1 MPGRKFGIQHRLTMR
16 SRLAGRNGPGRE
28 TRLGFSLASVF
39 TLRRAEL
46 RDLDVLVEMRIA
58 LLREVGNLSGDSSQ
72 SELRSLVEAHRN
84 YFSSNLA
91 TGQYFGFAA
100 EVEDRIVGTGGL
112 VLLARPPYK
121 GNLTG
126 LEGYLMNVYTV
137 PEWRRK
143 GIATALVQQIL
154 AAAKRSG
161 VKRVWLHAEP
171 DAKRIY
177 EAAGFVSKSAE
188 MEMLL

>member
-1 MPGRKFGIQHRLTMR
+1 MP
-16 SRLAGRNGPGRE
+16 
-28 TRLGFSLASVF
+28 SVF

-84 YFSSNLA
+84 YFRSNLA
-91 TGQYFGFAA
+91 TGQYIGFAA
-100 EVEDRIVGTGGL
+100 EVKGRIVGTGGL
-112 VLLARPPYK
+112 VLLERPPYK

-143 GIATALVQQIL
+143 GIARALVEQIL
-154 AAAKRSG
+154 AGAKRFG
-161 VKRVWLHAEP
+161 AKRVWLHAEP

-177 EAAGFVSKSAE
+177 EAAGFVSKSSE
-188 MEMLL
+188 MEMFL